1 MPIIAVANQKGGVGK
16 TTTVVNLGAAL
27 AEQGHKVLAVDFD
40 PQGSLTLALGVNP
53 DDLETT
59 IYDVLAAEIADRS
72 NPSITDVITST
83 RAGIDLAPANIELSA
98 AELDLVNALSREK
111 LLAEILEPIKKD
123 YDYILVDCP
132 PSLSLL
138 TINALTAAAKV
149 IMPLQAD
156 YLAMKG
162 IRLLLRTITRV
173 QAKLNPSLEVAGVL
187 LTMAD
192 MRTLHT
198 REVIEATRKALAD
211 RVHVFD
217 TVIRMS
223 VRLKESAALGESILT
238 YYKGQTSG
246 AEEYRQ
252 LAKEVTNSG

>member
-1 MPIIAVANQKGGVGK
+1 MAIIAVANQKGGVGK

-53 DDLETT
+53 DDLETSV
-59 IYDVLAAEIADRS
+59 YDVLGAEISGRS
-72 NPSITDVITST
+72 NPEIREVITRT
-83 RAGIDLAPANIELSA
+83 PGGIDLAPANIELSQ
-98 AELDLVNALSREK
+98 AELDLVHALSRESVLK
-111 LLAEILEPIKKD
+111 DMLSPIQMR

-138 TINALTAAAKV
+138 TINALAAAGKV
-149 IMPLQAD
+149 IMPVQAD

-162 IRLLLRTITRV
+162 IRSLLRTITRV
-173 QAKLNPSLEVAGVL
+173 QAKLNPSLEIAGVL

-192 MRTLHT
+192 MRTRHSH
-198 REVIEATRKALAD
+198 EVIEVTRKALD
-211 RVHVFD
+211 NRVPVFD
-217 TVIRMS
+217 TVIKMS
-223 VRLKESAALGESILT
+223 VRIKESAALGQSILT
-238 YYKGQTSG
+238 YYKGKTSG

-252 LAKEVTNSG
+252 LAREVMRSG